1 MYDVKPNLVLGFT
14 SSHNVFS
21 MVSVLASPI
30 MGCERAI
37 RDQLLNKPDQ
47 IIISKKPY
55 DWLGHGMY
63 FWENNYSRAL
73 QWAEDKKKRG
83 AIETPAVIGAVLYL
97 GYCCDFLDSKCIQKL
112 KDSHELMTV
121 VYKAVGKQLPQ
132 NKDLPHDKHQDR
144 ILRELDC
151 AVIEF
156 MHNKFSMHEQSEMK
170 EKGFTENKIFD
181 STRGVFTEGGPAF
194 EGAGIF
200 AKSHIQICIR
210 NLNCIKGFFLPRQE
224 IDFQQWLE
232 KDKAMA

>member
-1 MYDVKPNLVLGFT
+1 MYDVKPNLVIGF
-14 SSHNVFS
+14 H
-21 MVSVLASPI
+21 
-30 MGCERAI
+30 GCERAI
-37 RDQLLNKPDQ
+37 RDQLLNKPDEVL
-47 IIISKKPY
+47 ISKEPY

-73 QWAEDKKKRG
+73 QWAVDKKKRG

-97 GYCCDFLDSKCIQKL
+97 GYCCDFLDTKYIQML
-112 KDSHELMTV
+112 QDY
-121 VYKAVGKQLPQ
+121 YKTMAATYKTGGIELPQ
-132 NKDLPHDKHQDR
+132 NKDLPDDKHQDK

-151 AVIEF
+151 TAIEF
-156 MHNKFSMHEQSEMK
+156 MHGKILVQGQSEIN
-170 EKGFTENKIFD
+170 ENSFTEKKSFD